1 MRKERVRT
9 ARDLYPVEREEKTD
23 FMILYGGYII
33 YYKKKVCRQCADVLY
48 YRAQIYST
56 GITVVLLYRM
66 LDCIIDSILY
76 RKVLYLKEG
85 LADFVD
91 DPDG

>member
-33 YYKKKVCRQCADVLY
+33 LQYKKKVCRIV
-48 YRAQIYST
+48 SE
-56 GITVVLLYRM
+56 LYRQ
-66 LDCIIDSILY
+66 ILKFY
-76 RKVLYLKEG
+76 CVLWVAEKRGKL
-85 LADFVD
+85 
-91 DPDG
+91 